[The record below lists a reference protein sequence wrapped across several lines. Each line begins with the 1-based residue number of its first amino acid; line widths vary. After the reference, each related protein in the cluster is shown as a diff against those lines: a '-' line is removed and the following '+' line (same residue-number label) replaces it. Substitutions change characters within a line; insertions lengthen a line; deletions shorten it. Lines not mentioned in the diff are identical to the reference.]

1 MGVKIVSNESIP
13 AFEAK
18 VNELLSQ
25 GYKIRTCGAHE
36 SAFWA
41 ILEKSE

>member
-1 MGVKIVSNESIP
+1 MVVKVVSKESIP

-18 VNELLSQ
+18 VNELLAQ
-25 GYKIRTCGAHE
+25 GYTIRSCGSHE